1 MAWGELDIYRLGGV
15 HGIALIVHKIFLKKY
30 IISKNRISTFFSI
43 ICTYVFV
50 CICWIFFRADS
61 ITTAITIIERIFKWG
76 VGINYIYSYT
86 IIYGIVI
93 FGIGLFVWI
102 KSNGNGFYLVLDL
115 KKIRN
120 RFIFFLSVFI
130 LILLSYLGDTA
141 FIYFQF

>member
-1 MAWGELDIYRLGGV
+1 MGQIGHLSFGGGV

-76 VGINYIYSYT
+76 IGINYIYSYT

-102 KSNGNGFYLVLDL
+102 KNNGDGFYPVLDL
-115 KKIRN
+115 KKIKN
-120 RFIFFLSVFI
+120 RFILFVEVFM